1 MEELRQLEV
10 RNYRAAL
17 KRAGGKIYGAG
28 GAAALMGLP
37 ATTLS
42 SRMKALSIDTS
53 SRSSPDHNCHASRE
67 CCSRTGG
74 PSVVSIED
82 KAFPIEA

>member
-1 MEELRQLEV
+1 MEELRHLEV

-28 GAAALMGLP
+28 GAAALLGIP

-42 SRMKALSIDTS
+42 SRIKALGIDIS
-53 SRSSPDHNCHASRE
+53 SRSSSDDNS
-67 CCSRTGG
+67 
-74 PSVVSIED
+74 ED
-82 KAFPIEA
+82 S